1 MMIKKKMWNKYFQI
15 DPLTAPIV
23 LEAFQ
28 KYDEGM
34 TMKEIVDYLK
44 LKGLRTKKNGEISI
58 NSLTRMLH
66 NRRYIGEYKFQDITT
81 PDSRLLHRHDNQL
94 CN

>member
-66 NRRYIGEYKFQDITT
+66 NRRYIGESKFQDIIT
-81 PDSRLLHRHDNQL
+81 PDSRLRHRHDNQL

>member
-34 TMKEIVDYLK
+34 TMKEIVDYLR

-58 NSLTRMLH
+58 NSLTRS
-66 NRRYIGEYKFQDITT
+66 NRSTT
-81 PDSRLLHRHDNQL
+81 TSSPTTQALSKTPRA
-94 CN
+94 